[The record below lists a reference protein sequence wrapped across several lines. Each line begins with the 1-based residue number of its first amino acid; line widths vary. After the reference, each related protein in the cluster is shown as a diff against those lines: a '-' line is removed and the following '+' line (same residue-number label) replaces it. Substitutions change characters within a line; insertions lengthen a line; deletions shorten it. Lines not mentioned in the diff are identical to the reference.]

1 MSFCNMGDNQ
11 TYTHKYHYL
20 VISESEIRMLDIHA
34 YILVRVIVWYFDKT
48 HNYCKKNVDK
58 VYRSYQ
64 PAIYNRKVLLFG
76 GRYSF
81 TNFLRL

>member
-48 HNYCKKNVDK
+48 HKYCKKTLIKYIGHINLPFIIGKCYYLVVDIALQT
-58 VYRSYQ
+58 S
-64 PAIYNRKVLLFG
+64 
-76 GRYSF
+76 
-81 TNFLRL
+81 